1 MVKMVDECREFI
13 DSLYPNNREWKDN
26 EILDVLVYYSEEGY
40 LIKYHNDMVLLFE
53 RNGEHI
59 KTFERYEDFVYYI
72 GGNEKPQL
80 KN

>member
-1 MVKMVDECREFI
+1 MVKECRDFI
-13 DSLYPNNREWKDN
+13 DSLYPSKREWKDS

-40 LIKYHNDMVLLFE
+40 LLKYHNDIMLLFD

-59 KTFERYEDFVYYI
+59 KSFSKYEDFVNHI